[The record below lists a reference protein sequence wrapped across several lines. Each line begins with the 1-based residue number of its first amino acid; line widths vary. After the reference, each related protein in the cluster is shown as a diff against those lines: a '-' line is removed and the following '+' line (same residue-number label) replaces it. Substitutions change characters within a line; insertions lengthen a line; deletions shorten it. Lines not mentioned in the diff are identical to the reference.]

1 LKRAPYRLS
10 SGVELKESADVYEAI
25 LADRSLVAFH
35 PTLPEAGLTFKGV
48 IATMGYDRC
57 ARRGLLPEYKR
68 IMNEGGSGGYKI

>member
-1 LKRAPYRLS
+1 MKAVPYRLS

-48 IATMGYDRC
+48 IASMGYEKC
-57 ARRGLLPEYKR
+57 AHRGLLPEYKR
-68 IMNEGGSGGYKI
+68 MMNEGGSGGYSI